1 MPFLFSH
8 ILHVLDIPVGPSRV
22 HLYTGRDTLS
32 SSDGYPNCQLSVFVH
47 TRGSKTLQLVKKA
60 AKLIVYLLEP
70 GVGGETQTMQMLR
83 RLVKAVESFLH
94 PSNGGY
100 WTRRLSQL
108 LSSLCENLSARVRR
122 EEALPDGE
130 ARKLTRDDVAA
141 FTGVV
146 LPLAFQGLY
155 SKNGAATLQ
164 ACQALK
170 TLALMDPAQTL
181 APLLLRVDQALTTL
195 TEVHQTSAALEALVS
210 VAQPMLLNLEQ
221 GASALPS
228 VMALTLSGI
237 DTNDPCAPAPTLR
250 DQRLDAYRNG

>member
-122 EEALPDGE
+122 EEALPDGD
-130 ARKLTRDDVAA
+130 ALKLTRDDVAS

-155 SKNGAATLQ
+155 SKNGV
-164 ACQALK
+164 
-170 TLALMDPAQTL
+170 PPPP
-181 APLLLRVDQALTTL
+181 APL
-195 TEVHQTSAALEALVS
+195 S
-210 VAQPMLLNLEQ
+210 
-221 GASALPS
+221 
-228 VMALTLSGI
+228 
-237 DTNDPCAPAPTLR
+237 
-250 DQRLDAYRNG
+250 Y